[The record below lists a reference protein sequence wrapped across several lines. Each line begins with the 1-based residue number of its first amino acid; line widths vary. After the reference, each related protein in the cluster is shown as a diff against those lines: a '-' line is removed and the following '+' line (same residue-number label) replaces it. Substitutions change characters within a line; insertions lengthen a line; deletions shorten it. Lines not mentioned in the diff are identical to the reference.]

1 MFSKQAPDAPLFRS
15 LFEAAPDAMIVV
27 DRQGV
32 IVLTNAHAERLFGYE
47 KGALVGLRVEALLPT
62 ALQQAHIAH
71 RARYVSRPRERAM
84 GAGYELTG
92 IRADGQSFPVEIG
105 LSPVAASQGTLY
117 AAAIRDISETQ
128 RARQAQE
135 RARFDVAMA
144 QMGRRLLE
152 ATYHEKAVDEI
163 PGLVATTLDI
173 PATAIILNHPYHP
186 GLRAIASKGL
196 SQAVLESLSG
206 NPALLDV
213 ACSQTLEA
221 DEQPPTQGSIIESLR
236 GICPFLSQEYQDA
249 YLVPLP
255 DRHGPMGVLLALAHQ
270 KGCFD
275 RDRQNF
281 LQSVANI
288 LAGSI
293 QRGRSEEQLA
303 HSLRLEALG
312 QLTGGIAHDFNN
324 LLTVISG
331 NLQLLEID
339 LPEDPATRKTFASAS
354 RAVERG
360 AALTRK
366 LLTFSRRQHLLPRAV
381 RTVQLL
387 ADLSEMLGRTLGERI
402 VVTAECSN
410 EVPAVYADEGELEA
424 ALINLALNARDAM
437 PRGGRLA
444 ITARSCNV
452 ANTDGDTG
460 FAPGSYVVFTVTDN
474 GEGIPPEILE
484 HVLEP
489 FFTTKE
495 AGKGSGLGLSMV
507 YGFVKQ
513 SGGHF
518 HIESQVGHGTRA
530 ELFLP
535 AAASATAEEAAT
547 APSHRGHETSHH
559 GHETVL
565 VVEDEPEVRRLAVAF
580 LRTLGYIPCEAG
592 DAVTALEH
600 LAKHPDTD
608 LLFTDIVLGGEMTG
622 FELAAKARE
631 QHPRLPVLFTS
642 GYEYASLGID
652 TRAFGSFELLRK
664 PYRRG
669 QLGTAARR
677 VLDRNSSV

>member
-1 MFSKQAPDAPLFRS
+1 MFSRQAPDDALFRS
-15 LFEAAPDAMIVV
+15 LFDAAPDAMIVV

-47 KGALVGLRVEALLPT
+47 KGALAGLRVEALLPAT
-62 ALQQAHIAH
+62 LRQAHVAH
-71 RARYVSRPRERAM
+71 RARYASHPRERAM

-92 IRADGQSFPVEIG
+92 IRADGQPFPVEIG

-135 RARFDVAMA
+135 RARFDVAIA

-196 SQAVLESLSG
+196 PQAVLESLSG

-213 ACSQTLEA
+213 ACRRTQEA
-221 DEQPPTQGSIIESLR
+221 DEQQGSIIESLR
-236 GICPFLSQEYQDA
+236 GMCPFLSQDYQDA
-249 YLVPLP
+249 SLAPLP
-255 DRHGPMGVLLALAHQ
+255 DRHGPMGVLLALSHR

-293 QRGRSEEQLA
+293 QRRRSEEQLA

-324 LLTVISG
+324 LLTVVSG
-331 NLQLLEID
+331 SLQLLEID
-339 LPEDPATRKTFASAS
+339 LPEDPATRTTLASAS

-360 AALTRK
+360 AALVRK
-366 LLTFSRRQHLLPRAV
+366 LLTFSRRQHLLPRTV

-387 ADLSEMLGRTLGERI
+387 ADLSEMLGRTLGEHI
-402 VVTAECSN
+402 IVTAECSN

-444 ITARSCNV
+444 ITARSRNV
-452 ANTDGDTG
+452 ANAAGDTG
-460 FAPGSYVVFTVTDN
+460 LAPGSYVVFAVTDN

-484 HVLEP
+484 HVMEP

-495 AGKGSGLGLSMV
+495 TGKGSGLGLSMV

-530 ELFLP
+530 ELFFP
-535 AAASATAEEAAT
+535 AAASTAVEETAT
-547 APSHRGHETSHH
+547 APSHRGHETSRH

-565 VVEDEPEVRRLAVAF
+565 VVEDEPEVRRVAIAF

-592 DAVTALEH
+592 DAVSALEH

-631 QHPRLPVLFTS
+631 QHPHLPVLFTS
-642 GYEYASLGID
+642 GYEYASMGID
-652 TRAFGSFELLRK
+652 ARAFGPFELLRK

>member
-1 MFSKQAPDAPLFRS
+1 MFSGQAPDAALFRS
-15 LFEAAPDAMIVV
+15 LFDAAPDAMIVV

-47 KGALVGLRVEALLPT
+47 KGALAGLRVEALLPAT
-62 ALQQAHIAH
+62 LRQAHVAH
-71 RARYVSRPRERAM
+71 RARYASHPRERAM

-92 IRADGQSFPVEIG
+92 IRADGQPFPVEIG

-135 RARFDVAMA
+135 RARFDVAIA

-196 SQAVLESLSG
+196 PQAVLESLSG

-213 ACSQTLEA
+213 ACRQTQEA
-221 DEQPPTQGSIIESLR
+221 DEQQGSIIESLR
-236 GICPFLSQEYQDA
+236 GMCPFLSQDYQDA
-249 YLVPLP
+249 SLAPLP
-255 DRHGPMGVLLALAHQ
+255 DRHGPMGVLLALSHR

-293 QRGRSEEQLA
+293 QRRRSEEQLA

-324 LLTVISG
+324 LLTVVSG
-331 NLQLLEID
+331 SLQMLEID
-339 LPEDPATRKTFASAS
+339 LPEDPATRTTLASAS

-360 AALTRK
+360 AALVRK
-366 LLTFSRRQHLLPRAV
+366 LLTFSRRQHLLPRTV

-387 ADLSEMLGRTLGERI
+387 ADLSEMLGRTLGEHI
-402 VVTAECSN
+402 IVTAECSN

-444 ITARSCNV
+444 ITARSRNV
-452 ANTDGDTG
+452 ANAAGDTG
-460 FAPGSYVVFTVTDN
+460 LAPGSYVVFAVTDN
-474 GEGIPPEILE
+474 GEGISPEILE
-484 HVLEP
+484 HVMEP

-495 AGKGSGLGLSMV
+495 TGKGSGLGLSMV

-530 ELFLP
+530 ELFFP
-535 AAASATAEEAAT
+535 AAASTAVEETAA
-547 APSHRGHETSHH
+547 APSHRGHETSRH

-565 VVEDEPEVRRLAVAF
+565 VVEDEPEVRRVAIAF

-592 DAVTALEH
+592 DAVSALEH

-631 QHPRLPVLFTS
+631 QHPHLPVLFTS
-642 GYEYASLGID
+642 GYEYASMGID
-652 TRAFGSFELLRK
+652 ARAFGPFELLRK

>member
-1 MFSKQAPDAPLFRS
+1 MFSRQAPDAALFRS
-15 LFEAAPDAMIVV
+15 LFDAAPDAMIVV

-47 KGALVGLRVEALLPT
+47 KGALAGLRVEALLPAT
-62 ALQQAHIAH
+62 LRQAHVAH
-71 RARYVSRPRERAM
+71 RARYASHPRERAM

-92 IRADGQSFPVEIG
+92 IRADGQPFPVEIG

-135 RARFDVAMA
+135 RARFDVAIA

-196 SQAVLESLSG
+196 PQAVLESLSG
-206 NPALLDV
+206 SPALLDV
-213 ACSQTLEA
+213 ACRQTQEA
-221 DEQPPTQGSIIESLR
+221 DEQQGSIIESLR
-236 GICPFLSQEYQDA
+236 GICPFLSQDYQDA
-249 YLVPLP
+249 SLAPLP
-255 DRHGPMGVLLALAHQ
+255 DRHGPMGVLLALSHR

-293 QRGRSEEQLA
+293 QRRRSEEQLA

-324 LLTVISG
+324 LLTVVSG
-331 NLQLLEID
+331 SLQMLEID
-339 LPEDPATRKTFASAS
+339 LPEDPATRTTLASAS

-360 AALTRK
+360 AALVRK
-366 LLTFSRRQHLLPRAV
+366 LLTFSRRQHLLPRTV

-387 ADLSEMLGRTLGERI
+387 ADLSEMLGRTLGEHI
-402 VVTAECSN
+402 IVTAECSN

-444 ITARSCNV
+444 ITARSRNV
-452 ANTDGDTG
+452 ANAAGDTG
-460 FAPGSYVVFTVTDN
+460 LAPGSYVVFAVTDN

-484 HVLEP
+484 HVMEP

-495 AGKGSGLGLSMV
+495 TGKGSGLGLSMV

-530 ELFLP
+530 ELFFP
-535 AAASATAEEAAT
+535 AAASTAVEETAA
-547 APSHRGHETSHH
+547 APSHRGHETSRH

-565 VVEDEPEVRRLAVAF
+565 VVEDEPEVRRVAIAF

-592 DAVTALEH
+592 DAVSALEH

-631 QHPRLPVLFTS
+631 QHPHLPVLFTS
-642 GYEYASLGID
+642 GYEYASMGID
-652 TRAFGSFELLRK
+652 ARAFGPFELLRK

>member
-1 MFSKQAPDAPLFRS
+1 MFSGQAPDAALFRS
-15 LFEAAPDAMIVV
+15 LFDAAPDAMIVV

-47 KGALVGLRVEALLPT
+47 KGALAGLRVEALLPAT
-62 ALQQAHIAH
+62 LRQAHVAH
-71 RARYVSRPRERAM
+71 RARYASHPRERAM

-92 IRADGQSFPVEIG
+92 IRADGQPFPVEIG

-135 RARFDVAMA
+135 RARFDVAIA

-196 SQAVLESLSG
+196 PQAVLESLSG

-213 ACSQTLEA
+213 ACRQTQEA
-221 DEQPPTQGSIIESLR
+221 DEQQGSIIESLR
-236 GICPFLSQEYQDA
+236 GMCPFLSQDYQDA
-249 YLVPLP
+249 SLAPLP
-255 DRHGPMGVLLALAHQ
+255 DRHGPMGVLLALSHR

-293 QRGRSEEQLA
+293 QRRRSEEQLA

-324 LLTVISG
+324 LLTVVSG
-331 NLQLLEID
+331 SLQLLEID
-339 LPEDPATRKTFASAS
+339 LPEDPATRTTLASAS

-360 AALTRK
+360 AALVRK
-366 LLTFSRRQHLLPRAV
+366 LLTFSRRQHLLPRTV

-387 ADLSEMLGRTLGERI
+387 ADLSEMLGRTLGEHI
-402 VVTAECSN
+402 IVTAECSN

-444 ITARSCNV
+444 ITARSRNV
-452 ANTDGDTG
+452 ANAAGDTG
-460 FAPGSYVVFTVTDN
+460 LAPGSYVVFAVTDN

-484 HVLEP
+484 HVMEP

-495 AGKGSGLGLSMV
+495 TGKGSGLGLSMV

-530 ELFLP
+530 ELFFP
-535 AAASATAEEAAT
+535 AAASTAVEETAA
-547 APSHRGHETSHH
+547 APSHRGHETSRH

-565 VVEDEPEVRRLAVAF
+565 VVEDEPEVRRVAIAF

-592 DAVTALEH
+592 DAVSALEH

-631 QHPRLPVLFTS
+631 QHPHLPVLFTS
-642 GYEYASLGID
+642 GYEYASMGID
-652 TRAFGSFELLRK
+652 ARAFGPFELLRK

>member
-1 MFSKQAPDAPLFRS
+1 MFSTQAPDTDLFRA

-27 DRQGV
+27 DRRGV
-32 IVLTNAHAERLFGYE
+32 IVLNNAHAERLFGYE
-47 KGALVGLRVEALLPT
+47 AGALAGLQVEALLPA
-62 ALQQAHIAH
+62 ALRQAHIAH
-71 RARYVSRPRERAM
+71 RAHYASHPRERSM

-92 IRADGQSFPVEIG
+92 VRADGQSFPIEIG
-105 LSPVAASQGTLY
+105 LSPIVASEGTLY
-117 AAAIRDISETQ
+117 AASIRDISETQ

-135 RARFDVAMA
+135 RARFDAVMA
-144 QMGRRLLE
+144 QMSRRLLE
-152 ATYHEKAVDEI
+152 ATHHEQAIDEI
-163 PGLVATTLDI
+163 PGLVATTLAI
-173 PATAIILNHPYHP
+173 PATAILLSDPHHARLQVSAPM
-186 GLRAIASKGL
+186 GLPP
-196 SQAVLESLSG
+196 AVLESLSG
-206 NPALLDV
+206 DPTLQAMARSATADV
-213 ACSQTLEA
+213 
-221 DEQPPTQGSIIESLR
+221 DKQPPVQGAIIESLR
-236 GICPFLSQEYQDA
+236 RICPSLSDDFQDA
-249 YLVPLP
+249 ALVSLP
-255 DRHGPMGVLLALAHQ
+255 DRYGPMGLLLALAHQ
-270 KGCFD
+270 KGYFD
-275 RDRQNF
+275 RDRLNF
-281 LQSVANI
+281 LQSVANV
-288 LAGSI
+288 LAASI

-303 HSLRLEALG
+303 HSRRLDALG

-331 NLQLLEID
+331 NLQLLESDIPD
-339 LPEDPATRKTFASAS
+339 DPATRNTLASAS

-402 VVTAECSN
+402 AVIAECSN

-444 ITARSCNV
+444 ITARSYNV
-452 ANTDGDTG
+452 THIDEDARL
-460 FAPGSYVVFTVTDN
+460 APGPYVVFTISDN

-518 HIESQVGHGTRA
+518 NIESQVGYGTRV

-535 AAASATAEEAAT
+535 AAASTATEET
-547 APSHRGHETSHH
+547 APSPSRRDRG
-559 GHETVL
+559 TVL
-565 VVEDEPEVRRLAVAF
+565 VVEDEPEVRRVAVAF
-580 LRTLGYIPCEAG
+580 LRTLGYIPSEAA
-592 DAVTALEH
+592 DALTALEQ
-600 LAKHPDTD
+600 LAEHPDID
-608 LLFTDIVLGGEMTG
+608 LLFTDIVLGGDMTG
-622 FELAAKARE
+622 FELAAKAHERRP
-631 QHPRLPVLFTS
+631 HLPVLFTS
-642 GYEYASLGID
+642 GYEYASMDID
-652 TRAFGSFELLRK
+652 TRAFGAFELLRK
-664 PYRRG
+664 PYRRE
-669 QLGTAARR
+669 QLGAAMRR
-677 VLDRNSSV
+677 VLDGDSGT

>member
-1 MFSKQAPDAPLFRS
+1 MFSKQAPDTNLFRS

-32 IVLTNAHAERLFGYE
+32 IVLTNAHAERLFGYAA
-47 KGALVGLRVEALLPT
+47 GALAGLQVEALLPA

-71 RARYVSRPRERAM
+71 RAHYTSHPRERAM

-92 IRADGQSFPVEIG
+92 VRANGQLFPVEIG
-105 LSPVAASQGTLY
+105 LSPVVAAQGTLY
-117 AAAIRDISETQ
+117 AASIRDISETQ

-135 RARFDVAMA
+135 RARFDAAMA

-152 ATYHEKAVDEI
+152 ATHHEQAIEQI
-163 PGLVATTLDI
+163 PGMVATTLGL
-173 PATAIILNHPYHP
+173 PATAILLGDPYHARLQVAASTGLP
-186 GLRAIASKGL
+186 QPVLERLSGDPALQGMAHNVTAAVDVQPSAQRTAIEGLRR
-196 SQAVLESLSG
+196 QCPSLSS
-206 NPALLDV
+206 D
-213 ACSQTLEA
+213 
-221 DEQPPTQGSIIESLR
+221 
-236 GICPFLSQEYQDA
+236 FQDA
-249 YLVPLP
+249 ALVPLP
-255 DRHGPMGVLLALAHQ
+255 DRHGPMGLLLALAYQ
-270 KGCFD
+270 KGYFD
-275 RDRQNF
+275 HDRLSF
-281 LQSVANI
+281 LQSAANI
-288 LAGSI
+288 LAASV

-303 HSLRLEALG
+303 HSQRLDALG

-331 NLQLLEID
+331 NLQLLENDTPDDQTIRET
-339 LPEDPATRKTFASAS
+339 LASAS

-381 RTVQLL
+381 LTVQLL
-387 ADLSEMLGRTLGERI
+387 ADLSEMLGRTLGER
-402 VVTAECSN
+402 VAVTAECAN
-410 EVPAVYADEGELEA
+410 DVPAVYADEGELEA

-444 ITARSCNV
+444 ITARACHV
-452 ANTDGDTG
+452 AKREEETRL
-460 FAPGSYVVFTVTDN
+460 APGSYVVFTVSDN
-474 GEGIPPEILE
+474 GEGIPPKIME

-489 FFTTKE
+489 FFTTKK

-518 HIESQVGHGTRA
+518 HIESQVGYGTRV

-535 AAASATAEEAAT
+535 AATSTTVEEAT
-547 APSHRGHETSHH
+547 PAPSRRGR
-559 GHETVL
+559 ETVL
-565 VVEDEPEVRRLAVAF
+565 VVEDEPEVRRVAIAF

-592 DAVTALEH
+592 DAAAALEQ
-600 LAKHPDTD
+600 LAKHLEID

-622 FELAAKARE
+622 FELAAKAQER
-631 QHPRLPVLFTS
+631 HPQLPVLFTS
-642 GYEYASLGID
+642 GYEYASMDID
-652 TRAFGSFELLRK
+652 IRAFGAFELLRK
-664 PYRRG
+664 PYRRE
-669 QLGTAARR
+669 QLDAAIRR
-677 VLDRNSSV
+677 VLDHGRAV